1 MYRQRE
7 RTVQKRGLHETIRA
21 WLRLARLQFQ
31 PMYVVNYSIGAAA
44 AYSTYQRFDISVY
57 MLGLLLISLGV
68 ICAAVTND
76 YYDYPTD
83 RLNRKRGVFNAGS
96 GVLVDGKL
104 GFKEVKTGIIVLL
117 GLILVFGVLL
127 ITVVT
132 ETAVSAPLLL
142 CFGLLG
148 ITVLL
153 GYSVPPLK
161 FSYKGLGEVTMSFM
175 SGPYPVLLGYLI
187 QTGTWTDPLPWLV
200 SIPLFLATLTAGAL
214 GSLPDYHADRQVSR
228 KRFAVL
234 FGPRLTAI
242 VSLGLIALTALS
254 GILLWYFRILTG
266 PGSIVIF
273 VVSPYSLILS
283 KGVLTLLQTGD
294 YERNIEGIF
303 QLAIFNIL
311 LLGLIP
317 LVSLLWRCD

>member
-1 MYRQRE
+1 MTKSIKE
-7 RTVQKRGLHETIRA
+7 KVRA

-44 AYSTYQRFDISVY
+44 AYTAHQVFNVSVY
-57 MLGLLLISLGV
+57 VLGLILISLGV

-76 YYDYPTD
+76 YYDYPSD
-83 RLNRKRGVFNAGS
+83 RLNTKRGVFNAGS
-96 GVLVDGKL
+96 GVLVDGTL
-104 GFKEVKTGIIVLL
+104 GFNEVKKGILVLL

-127 ITVVT
+127 IQVAKDVFTSLILV
-132 ETAVSAPLLL
+132 
-142 CFGLLG
+142 FGLLG
-148 ITVLL
+148 IFLFL
-153 GYSVPPLK
+153 GYSVPPLI
-161 FSYKGLGEVTMSFM
+161 FSYRGLGEIAMSVMTAPF
-175 SGPYPVLLGYLI
+175 PVLLGYLI
-187 QTGTWTDPLPWLV
+187 QTGRWTDPLPWLV

-214 GSLPDYHADRQVSR
+214 GSLPDYHADMQVSR
-228 KRFAVL
+228 KRFAVI

-242 VSLGLIALTALS
+242 MSLGLIAITALS
-254 GILLWYFRILTG
+254 GVLLWYFRILTG

-273 VVSPYSLILS
+273 VVIPYSLILG

-311 LLGLIP
+311 LFGLIP
-317 LVSLLWRCD
+317 LVSLLWG

>member
-1 MYRQRE
+1 MYQRRE
-7 RTVQKRGLHETIRA
+7 RPLQKRGLNETIRA

-31 PMYVVNYSIGAAA
+31 PLYIIVYSIGAAA
-44 AYSTYQRFDISVY
+44 AYSTYQLFDVSVY
-57 MLGLLLISLGV
+57 VIGLLLISLGV

-96 GVLVDGKL
+96 GVLVDGTL
-104 GFKEVKTGIIVLL
+104 GFNEVKTGIIVIL
-117 GLILVFGVLL
+117 GLIIVFGVLL
-127 ITVVT
+127 ITAAGT
-132 ETAVSAPLLL
+132 VSPVLLL

-148 ITVLL
+148 IFLLL

-161 FSYKGLGEVTMSFM
+161 FSYKGMGEVIMSFM
-175 SGPYPVLLGYLI
+175 SCPYTVLLGYVI
-187 QTGTWTDPLPWLV
+187 QTGMWADPLPWLV
-200 SIPLFLATLTAGAL
+200 SIPLFLATLTAGAI

-234 FGPRLTAI
+234 FGPRLTAV

-254 GILLWYFRILTG
+254 GVSLWYFRILTG

-273 VVSPYSLILS
+273 VVIPFSLILG
-283 KGVLTLLQTGD
+283 KGMLTLLQTGD

-311 LLGLIP
+311 LFGLIP
-317 LVSLLWRCD
+317 LVSLLWR

>member
-1 MYRQRE
+1 MTKSIKE
-7 RTVQKRGLHETIRA
+7 KVRA

-44 AYSTYQRFDISVY
+44 AYTAHQVFNVSVY
-57 MLGLLLISLGV
+57 VLGLILISLGV

-76 YYDYPTD
+76 YYDYPSD
-83 RLNRKRGVFNAGS
+83 RLNTKRGVFNAGS
-96 GVLVDGKL
+96 GVLVDGTL
-104 GFKEVKTGIIVLL
+104 GFNEVKKGILVLL

-127 ITVVT
+127 IQVAKDVFTSLILV
-132 ETAVSAPLLL
+132 
-142 CFGLLG
+142 FGLLG
-148 ITVLL
+148 IFLFL

-161 FSYKGLGEVTMSFM
+161 FSYRGLGEIAMSVMTAPF
-175 SGPYPVLLGYLI
+175 PVLLGYLI
-187 QTGTWTDPLPWLV
+187 QTGRWTDPLPWLV

-214 GSLPDYHADRQVSR
+214 GSLPDYHADMQVSR
-228 KRFAVL
+228 KRFAVI

-242 VSLGLIALTALS
+242 MSLGLIAITALS
-254 GILLWYFRILTG
+254 GVLLWYFRILTG

-273 VVSPYSLILS
+273 VVIPYSLILG

-311 LLGLIP
+311 LFGLIP
-317 LVSLLWRCD
+317 LVSLLWG